1 MPLAKADSRWLE
13 SKIEVKSHVEI
24 GWLKLAAPLNIRVMS
39 LTLDVSQVPTG
50 WLKEVADRPALAS
63 AYVLMS
69 ELYETLGNHRKAQK
83 LEARDL
89 KRVPIIYGVPKRGTY
104 SCS

>member
-50 WLKEVADRPALAS
+50 WLKEVADINMADMLSTAEVS
-63 AYVLMS
+63 QEHTA
-69 ELYETLGNHRKAQK
+69 
-83 LEARDL
+83 
-89 KRVPIIYGVPKRGTY
+89 
-104 SCS
+104 